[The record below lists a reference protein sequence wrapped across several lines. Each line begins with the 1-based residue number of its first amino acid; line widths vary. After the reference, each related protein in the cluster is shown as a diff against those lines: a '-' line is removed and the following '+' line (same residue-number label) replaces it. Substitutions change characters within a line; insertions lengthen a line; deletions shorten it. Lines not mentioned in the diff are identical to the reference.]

1 MDVKNMEELE
11 TIIFD
16 LIVHSGNARGSL
28 FEALECAENKKYDEI
43 DNLLNK
49 AKKEMNIAHNIQTQ
63 LIQDN
68 LAGKGEISLL
78 LIHAQDQLM
87 TVMSEQALIER
98 LIKMQ
103 KQINENN

>member
-1 MDVKNMEELE
+1 MEELE
-11 TIIFD
+11 TKIFD
-16 LIVHSGNARGSL
+16 LIVHSGNARGLL
-28 FEALECAENKKYDEI
+28 FETLECAENKEYYEI

-49 AKKEMNIAHNIQTQ
+49 AKEEMNIAHNIQTQ

>member
-1 MDVKNMEELE
+1 
-11 TIIFD
+11 
-16 LIVHSGNARGSL
+16 
-28 FEALECAENKKYDEI
+28 
-43 DNLLNK
+43 
-49 AKKEMNIAHNIQTQ
+49 
-63 LIQDN
+63 
-68 LAGKGEISLL
+68 GEISLL